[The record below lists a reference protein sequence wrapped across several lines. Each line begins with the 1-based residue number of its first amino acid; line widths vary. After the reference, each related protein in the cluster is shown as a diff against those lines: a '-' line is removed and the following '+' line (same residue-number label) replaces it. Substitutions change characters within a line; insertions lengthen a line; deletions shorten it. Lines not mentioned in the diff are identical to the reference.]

1 MNKFVG
7 WILLFFLLLITIPF
21 LLILG
26 LVVPAKIA
34 GVITVLA
41 LSFSV
46 RYWLYRT
53 KKEFD
58 PKERIR
64 INLNDRFW
72 MKKEFIF
79 YNEMSPANKKI
90 FEDRIGIILSKVP
103 MCLSSGEL
111 IIDRTL
117 ALRLAAHLLNGA
129 QDADIFM
136 LQLPAAVILESDSWD
151 ERMNLLRNQENV
163 QFVSKDSL
171 GIK

>member
-7 WILLFFLLLITIPF
+7 WILLFFLLLIAIP
-21 LLILG
+21 LLLVLG
-26 LVVPAKIA
+26 WVVPAKIL
-34 GVITVLA
+34 GVLTVLA

-79 YNEMSPANKKI
+79 YNEMSQANKKI

-111 IIDRTL
+111 ITDRSL
-117 ALRLAAHLLNGA
+117 ALRLAAHLLNGT
-129 QDADIFM
+129 QEPEMFM

-151 ERMNLLRNQENV
+151 ERIHLLRNQENV
-163 QFVSKDSL
+163 CLVSKGTL
-171 GIK
+171 KIK

>member
-7 WILLFFLLLITIPF
+7 WILLFFLLLIAIP
-21 LLILG
+21 LLLVLG
-26 LVVPAKIA
+26 WVVPAKIL
-34 GVITVLA
+34 GVLTVLA

-79 YNEMSPANKKI
+79 YNEMSQANKKI

-111 IIDRTL
+111 ITDRAL
-117 ALRLAAHLLNGA
+117 ALRLAVHLLNGA
-129 QDADIFM
+129 QDPEMFM

-151 ERMNLLRNQENV
+151 ERIHLLRNQENV
-163 QFVSKDSL
+163 CLVSKGTL
-171 GIK
+171 